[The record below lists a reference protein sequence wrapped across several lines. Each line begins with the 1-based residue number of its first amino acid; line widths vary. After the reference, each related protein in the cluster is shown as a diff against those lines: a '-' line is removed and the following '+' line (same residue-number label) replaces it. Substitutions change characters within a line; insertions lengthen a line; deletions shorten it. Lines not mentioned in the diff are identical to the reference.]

1 MSLPQLRLSL
11 WGPALALQ
19 AAQGAQPPLGQS
31 SKSDDYPSRLV
42 KLISQQRQTQQV
54 PFTVLGASSLSPV
67 AWGHPV
73 HYGNGSPGPSPQSP
87 KECSTLQSAERG
99 LACVCMLSHVQLFVT
114 PRTVAH
120 EAPLSVKFPRQEY
133 WSWLPCPSP
142 GDLPNPG
149 IKPTSPASPALAG
162 GFLTTVPP
170 GNPLKSAC
178 RLPTFPFHFGHQ
190 EAWRRALVLH
200 AAPTMGFMSRTCT
213 MISPVSCFNLL
224 SFHSRLFLNLYS
236 TFSLFWVSI

>member
-42 KLISQQRQTQQV
+42 KLIGQQRQTQQV

-133 WSWLPCPSP
+133 WSWLPCPLSRE
-142 GDLPNPG
+142 LPCPN
-149 IKPTSPASPALAG
+149 IELESLVSHADSLSA
-162 GFLTTVPP
+162 VPP
-170 GNPLKSAC
+170 GKPAYVNRPLICRDHSCAC
-178 RLPTFPFHFGHQ
+178 ML
-190 EAWRRALVLH
+190 
-200 AAPTMGFMSRTCT
+200 
-213 MISPVSCFNLL
+213 SC
-224 SFHSRLFLNLYS
+224 
-236 TFSLFWVSI
+236 

>member
-133 WSWLPCPSP
+133 WLPFFSP
-142 GDLPNPG
+142 GDLPDPG
-149 IKPTSPASPALAG
+149 IESVSCLAG
-162 GFLTTVPP
+162 RFFTTETP
-170 GNPLKSAC
+170 GKP
-178 RLPTFPFHFGHQ
+178 R
-190 EAWRRALVLH
+190 
-200 AAPTMGFMSRTCT
+200 
-213 MISPVSCFNLL
+213 
-224 SFHSRLFLNLYS
+224 SF
-236 TFSLFWVSI
+236 TGSL